1 MNIFHLD
8 RNTVTCARYHNNS
21 HVIKMVLESCQLLST
36 AHRVNDGTPFEDRTK
51 TNRRV
56 TRYMLS
62 EQTYDSM
69 LYHATHINHPCAVW
83 CRNSIENYTW
93 LWSLTNALAKEYS
106 YRYGKTH
113 KCERDGLIS
122 MLWVPPA
129 YFPSQGWTEPAQA
142 MPDECKHSDAVEA
155 YRTYYREKK
164 QHLAHWKNRSV
175 PDWYVIKNLTSI
187 S

>member
-1 MNIFHLD
+1 MNKLL
-8 RNTVTCARYHNNS
+8 T
-21 HVIKMVLESCQLLST
+21 ESCQLLCT
-36 AHRVNDGTPFEDRTK
+36 AHRVNDGTPYEDRTQN
-51 TNRRV
+51 NRRI
-56 TRYMLS
+56 TRYRHPNIEL
-62 EQTYDSM
+62 EAV
-69 LYHATHINHPCAVW
+69 LYKSTHINHPCAVW